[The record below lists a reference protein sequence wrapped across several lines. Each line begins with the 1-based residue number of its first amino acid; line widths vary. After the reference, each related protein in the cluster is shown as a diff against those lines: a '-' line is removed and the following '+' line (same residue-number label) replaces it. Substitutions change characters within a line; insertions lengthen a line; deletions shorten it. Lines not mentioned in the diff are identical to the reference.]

1 MKRFRDR
8 VAVVTG
14 AGSGIG
20 RATAVAL
27 ARKGCNLALADVN
40 EEGMQQ
46 TARTIEALGRETSRH
61 KVDVADKLAMAA
73 FAEEVIDA
81 HGRAN
86 IVVNNAGIGIAAPFE
101 DHSLEDLERII
112 NINLWG
118 VIYGCWFFIPHLKK
132 EDEAQ
137 IVNISSAA
145 GIVPAPGMSSYC
157 TTKFAVRG
165 LSESIRYELDQ
176 YKIGVTSVHPGVIN
190 TNIPQATAFLR
201 PEDQKKKARG
211 AKMFKRFG
219 HSPEMA
225 AEKIVA
231 GIESNAQRVLIGAE
245 AVALDYLKRAFP
257 VGTDRILSR
266 GGFL

>member
-1 MKRFRDR
+1 MKKFKDR

-20 RATAVAL
+20 QATAIAL
-27 ARKGCNLALADVN
+27 ARKGCHLALADVN
-40 EEGMQQ
+40 EVGMQQ
-46 TARTIEALGRETSRH
+46 TASTVEGLGRTASQH
-61 KVDVADKLAMAA
+61 IVDVADKKAMEN
-73 FAEEVIDA
+73 FAGEVIDA

-165 LSESIRYELDQ
+165 LSESIRYELDK
-176 YKIGVTSVHPGVIN
+176 YNIGVTSVHPGVIN

-201 PEDQKKKARG
+201 PEDQKKKAQG

-231 GIESNAQRVLIGAE
+231 GIENNAQRVLIGAE
-245 AVALDYLKRAFP
+245 AFAMDFMKRAFP
-257 VGTDRILSR
+257 VGTDRLLSKM
-266 GGFL
+266 GI